1 MSNNK
6 ITLGVSKSAP
16 EMKNRAISLIVA
28 LSGEDPMVLA
38 HKTEDEL
45 LQYLSYL
52 LKMEKGKLEE
62 LLVEHDQ
69 AKEEDLVSLMKHW
82 KAVAKGKMKGKKK
95 EFGSLENEVYK
106 YLKILFAQ
114 RGDQARFAVE
124 NQTGALT
131 SDVNNSAVNPQKRNN
146 SVNVVNSE
154 SKALFEKISKFLQ
167 SVNKSGPGMN

>member
-6 ITLGVSKSAP
+6 ITVGVSKSAP
-16 EMKNRAISLIVA
+16 ELKNRAISLIVA

-52 LKMEKGKLEE
+52 LKMEKQKLED

-69 AKEEDLVSLMKHW
+69 TKEEDLVNLMKHW
-82 KAVAKGKMKGKKK
+82 KTITKGKMKGKKK

-106 YLKILFAQ
+106 YLKILFAK
-114 RGDQARFAVE
+114 RGDQARFAAE
-124 NQTGALT
+124 NQLGALG
-131 SDVNNSAVNPQKRNN
+131 SDVNNSAINN
-146 SVNVVNSE
+146 KNQSKPVNVLNSE
-154 SKALFEKISKFLQ
+154 SKALFEKISRFLE
-167 SVNKSGPGMN
+167 SVNKSGPSFK